1 MKKLFLGCLCV
12 VALASC
18 NVKNSEEYKAL
29 EAERDSL
36 LQLNGSNSTEMAE
49 MMSIINEV
57 EENFNQIK
65 EAEKYLAIESN
76 SKGEMSMD
84 TKTRIKSNFEM
95 INDIL
100 NKNKAEI
107 DKLNSKLK
115 SNSGEMGGLRKT
127 IERLNGELNERAQTI
142 AELQTSLATRDAQ
155 IAQLQTNVK
164 ALSTNV
170 DNLTAQTTE
179 QAQKIKEQDKE
190 LNTAYYMFGTSKE
203 LKEAKVLSGG
213 FLASPKVLNE
223 GIEKSKFIK
232 IDIRDT
238 KSIPVYAK
246 KIKILSD
253 HPADSYTQDKDAN
266 GNIVIKIN
274 DYKRFWSLTKFLIIE
289 IK

>member
-12 VALASC
+12 IALASC
-18 NVKNSEEYKAL
+18 NVKNSDEYKNL

-36 LQLNGSNSTEMAE
+36 LQLNGNNNTEIAE

-95 INDIL
+95 INEIL
-100 NKNKAEI
+100 NKNKTEI
-107 DKLNSKLK
+107 EKLNKKLK
-115 SNSGEMGGLRKT
+115 SNSGEMSGLRKT

-142 AELQTSLATRDAQ
+142 VELQTSLATRDAQ
-155 IAQLQTNVK
+155 IAELQTNVK
-164 ALSTNV
+164 SLSTDV
-170 DNLTAQTTE
+170 DNLTTQTTE

-238 KSIPVYAK
+238 QSIPLYAK
-246 KIKILSD
+246 KVKILSD
-253 HPADSYTQDKDAN
+253 HPSDSYTLDKDAN
-266 GNIVIKIN
+266 GNIVLKIT